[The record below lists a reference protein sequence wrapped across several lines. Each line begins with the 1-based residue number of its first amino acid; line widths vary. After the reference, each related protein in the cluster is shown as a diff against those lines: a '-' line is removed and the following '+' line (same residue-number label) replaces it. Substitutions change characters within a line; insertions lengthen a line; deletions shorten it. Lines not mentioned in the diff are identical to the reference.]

1 MKHNLSEKIIK
12 SQSLACKLAI
22 KNLLFRV
29 FIEKRPADKVLSDFF
44 RNNRQY
50 GSRDRR
56 LMLDLSFAV
65 FRWWGWLKKQL
76 PKDTIDQ
83 LESQNI
89 ITGIDSLKITNKSL
103 SNLLIEACML
113 ERLQTIPKEMLTIWA
128 KDADIKLPSKL
139 FTESSDDIIQFG
151 IKTLNKIESLEQSG
165 QKIKP
170 LITELIPECA
180 PALFPENIDLNR
192 LITFFQKR
200 PPMWLR
206 AQTENISELL
216 KNLKNANMDAHLSD
230 TVKGAIFINDPR
242 VNLYT
247 LEEFQKGLFEVQ
259 DLASQAIGL
268 VCNPS
273 PGERWWDSCAG
284 AGGKSL
290 QLSFLMQGKGSVT
303 ASDIREYKLDDLKRR
318 ARRAAI
324 SNIRCSAWNGK
335 ALKLKK
341 QSNFDG
347 VLVDA
352 PCSCSGTWRRNPD
365 AKWNVSV
372 NDVKDISKI
381 QTKILQNAATGVKP
395 NGVLVYATCSI
406 FTEENQNIVDKFLK
420 GNQSFE
426 LEPFVNPLTGNK
438 TNGTAQIYP
447 WDGNCDATFIA
458 RFRKKNKLIV
468 E

>member
-1 MKHNLSEKIIK
+1 MKNNLSEKIIK
-12 SQSLACKLAI
+12 SQSVACKLAI
-22 KNLLFRV
+22 KNLLFKV
-29 FIEKRPADKVLSDFF
+29 FFEKRPADKVLSDFF
-44 RNNRQY
+44 KNNRQY

-65 FRWWGWLKKQL
+65 FRWWGWLKKLL
-76 PKDTIDQ
+76 PEEVSIQFSTQKSDLFTI
-83 LESQNI
+83 N
-89 ITGIDSLKITNKSL
+89 NKNL
-103 SNLLIEACML
+103 SMLLFNACML
-113 ERLQTIPKEMLTIWA
+113 DRLQAIPKEMLSLWTN
-128 KDADIKLPSKL
+128 DAGIKLLPKL
-139 FTESSDDIIQFG
+139 FPESSNNVI
-151 IKTLNKIESLEQSG
+151 QSG
-165 QKIKP
+165 IETFNYINQSEQRNKKP
-170 LITELIPECA
+170 LITDLIPECA
-180 PALFPENIDLNR
+180 LGLFPADVDINR

-206 AQTENISELL
+206 AQTENISQLL
-216 KNLKNANMDAHLSD
+216 KKLKSAGMDAHLSD

-247 LEEFQKGLFEVQ
+247 LEEFKNGQFEVQ

-290 QLSFLMQGKGSVT
+290 QLSFLMQGKGSIT

-324 SNIRCSAWNGK
+324 SNIRCSGWNGK

-341 QSNFDG
+341 QNNFDG

-372 NDVKDISKI
+372 DDVKEISKI
-381 QTKILQNAATGVKP
+381 QTKVLQNAATGVKP

-406 FTEENQNIVDKFLK
+406 FNEENQNIIEKFLK
-420 GNQSFE
+420 SSQNFE
-426 LEPFVNPLTGNK
+426 LEPFTNPLTGK
-438 TNGTAQIYP
+438 KADGTAQIYP

-458 RFRKKNKLIV
+458 RLRKKQ
-468 E
+468 